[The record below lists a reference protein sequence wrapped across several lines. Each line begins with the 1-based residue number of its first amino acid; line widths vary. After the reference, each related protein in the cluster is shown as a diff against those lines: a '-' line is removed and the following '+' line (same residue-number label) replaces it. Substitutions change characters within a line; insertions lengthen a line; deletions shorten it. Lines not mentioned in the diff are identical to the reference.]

1 MFEFA
6 CLFKKS
12 VLNKIQ
18 TQNGAQTLYFNLLQ
32 NNVLSMKLLYLDVL
46 LHALLTSSTSEKS
59 HVLSILADDVRVK
72 FSLWKHILQQKYY
85 TSISLPPLSKPRR
98 EARRLSVDW
107 AMRSSKTSTLLNFGS
122 ISRRSSL
129 NSGRPRKN

>member
-1 MFEFA
+1 MKLPPCGEFQSRMNLAMFARKYLFEFA

-59 HVLSILADDVRVK
+59 HVLSILADVRVK

-85 TSISLPPLSKPRR
+85 ILC
-98 EARRLSVDW
+98 
-107 AMRSSKTSTLLNFGS
+107 
-122 ISRRSSL
+122 
-129 NSGRPRKN
+129 RP